1 MNGRLY
7 FIGGA
12 SAAGKSTI
20 TRALAARTGRG
31 SIELDAYYDI
41 LEPLTRSSCALEQAT
56 TEVSLAVVRQMLK
69 LGADGLIE
77 GGWIAPTQAR
87 QLHDESEGRFHPV
100 YCGYPQAK
108 AKPRLALIRA
118 QQQHWLA
125 DKPNSEALEFLR
137 QQIKDSR
144 WYQQECAKYALPFF
158 DFSEVASGAAAL
170 ERDYDAWLQAADP
183 LIPTLEP

>member
-12 SAAGKSTI
+12 SAAGKSTVA
-20 TRALAARTGRG
+20 RALATRTGRN
-31 SIELDAYYDI
+31 SIELDAYYDL
-41 LEPLTRSSCALEQAT
+41 LEPLTRNSRALEQAT
-56 TEVSLAVVRQMLK
+56 TQVSLEAVRQMLK
-69 LGADGLIE
+69 LGAKGIVE
-77 GGWIAPTQAR
+77 GGWIAPAR
-87 QLHDESEGRFHPV
+87 AWQLHNESAGHFYPV

-118 QQQHWLA
+118 QPQHWLA
-125 DKPNSEALEFLR
+125 DKTDSEALEFLR

-144 WYQQECAKYALPFF
+144 WYQQECAKYGLPFF

-170 ERDYDAWLQAADP
+170 ERDYCAWLQATGP
-183 LIPTLEP
+183 LIPPLAP

>member
-1 MNGRLY
+1 MSLY

-12 SAAGKSTI
+12 SASGKSTI
-20 TRALAARTGRG
+20 ARILATKSHRSA
-31 SIELDAYYDI
+31 IELDAYYDL
-41 LEPLTRSSCALEQAT
+41 LEPLTRNHRALEQAT
-56 TEVSLAVVRQMLK
+56 TQVSLELVRQMLK
-69 LGADGLIE
+69 LGAKGIVE
-77 GGWIAPTQAR
+77 GGWIAPAQAR
-87 QLHDESEGRFHPV
+87 QLHRESEGHFYPV

-108 AKPRLALIRA
+108 AKSRLALIRA

-144 WYQQECAKYALPFF
+144 WYQQECTKYALPFF

-170 ERDYDAWLQAADP
+170 ERDYCAWLQATGP
-183 LIPTLEP
+183 LIPPLAP